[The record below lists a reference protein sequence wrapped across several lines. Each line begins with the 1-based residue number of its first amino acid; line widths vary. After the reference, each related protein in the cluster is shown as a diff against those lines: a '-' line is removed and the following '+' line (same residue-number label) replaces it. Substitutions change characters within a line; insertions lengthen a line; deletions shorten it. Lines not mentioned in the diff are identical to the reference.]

1 MSLYIHI
8 PFCRQK
14 CSYCNFYSLP
24 INKASNNNV
33 EQTCRRIL
41 LEIDRANTAYQK
53 AYKTVFIGGGNP
65 GILSKELL
73 EKILIKVSENG
84 SPSEVTI
91 ECNPENITDDLIS
104 LFQKGLA
111 TRLST
116 GIQSLSGKLLKN
128 IGRSCA
134 DTSIV
139 LEALKNQKLS
149 QRTWIMNVDLI
160 VGIPGQSLDDIIKDI
175 HEIFEISKPEH
186 FSIYDLT
193 YEPGTPLF
201 KKYFDKLQDLRED
214 NEQLLQKVWH
224 YMKEFGY
231 HQYEISNFARLTDNN
246 VETFFCMHNLQYWEM
261 KPYLG
266 IGPGAASTLF
276 NANKVVRIECEP
288 NIETYRNM
296 SIPPFSEGYTIETLT
311 NLDYMKEKLIM
322 GLRLFSGI
330 NLDHFRRIFGESLTD
345 IMPATLKHSLQQGN
359 MKIEN
364 SYLKFTPEGMMSMN
378 TVLVDMFIELEQ
390 NLSKQNDY
398 MILHDHSRIDLT
410 AVFEL

>member
-1 MSLYIHI
+1 MSTLGKAITSLISRQREMSLYIHI

-193 YEPGTPLF
+193 YEPGTPQLVRSSQPVC
-201 KKYFDKLQDLRED
+201 LQPSACIA
-214 NEQLLQKVWH
+214 LLDELLHRPCSTAALASILSDSSTRGQM
-224 YMKEFGY
+224 MKACLSAL
-231 HQYEISNFARLTDNN
+231 I
-246 VETFFCMHNLQYWEM
+246 W
-261 KPYLG
+261 
-266 IGPGAASTLF
+266 
-276 NANKVVRIECEP
+276 
-288 NIETYRNM
+288 
-296 SIPPFSEGYTIETLT
+296 PPR
-311 NLDYMKEKLIM
+311 KE
-322 GLRLFSGI
+322 
-330 NLDHFRRIFGESLTD
+330 
-345 IMPATLKHSLQQGN
+345 
-359 MKIEN
+359 
-364 SYLKFTPEGMMSMN
+364 
-378 TVLVDMFIELEQ
+378 
-390 NLSKQNDY
+390 
-398 MILHDHSRIDLT
+398 
-410 AVFEL
+410 